1 MGRDQENVKVVVCIN
16 NKILAEGVKKIIG
29 ENVPET
35 LLGDHFFGPGLE
47 APDIVL
53 FVSRDDIVKLKENYV
68 GARFIYVDQG
78 TPDNE
83 LSCLL
88 YCHGVLGIIS
98 SDLSL
103 NNFCKALRRV
113 YQGEVWL
120 CQKHLHLLLD
130 QGLKVSGRKNFHKL
144 SDQDRRIIQMVA
156 AGESNKEIADKLFLS
171 LPTIKAHLSR
181 IFRSLRVENRAQLA
195 ALATKG
201 MALLNLS
208 CLTIDTLDLWLLFRT
223 FSSNT
228 SASFF

>member
-1 MGRDQENVKVVVCIN
+1 MKVLVCIN
-16 NKILAEGVKKIIG
+16 NKILSEGVKSLIG

-35 LLGDHFFGPGLE
+35 FLGDHFYGPSLHD
-47 APDIVL
+47 PDIVL
-53 FVSRDDIVKLKENYV
+53 FVSRDDIIELKENYV
-68 GARFIYVDQG
+68 DARFIYFDQG
-78 TPDNE
+78 TSDSE

-103 NNFCKALRRV
+103 NNFCKALKRV
-113 YQGEVWL
+113 HQGEVWL

-130 QGLKVSGRKNFHKL
+130 QGLKVSGSKNFHKL
-144 SDQDRRIIQMVA
+144 SDQDRRIIQLVA
-156 AGESNKEIADKLFLS
+156 KGDSNQEIADKLCLS

-181 IFRSLRVENRAQLA
+181 IFRALNIENRAQLA

-201 MALLNLS
+201 TALLSLS
-208 CLTIDTLDLWLLFRT
+208 SLAIDTLDLWLFFRIFCT
-223 FSSNT
+223 NT

>member
-1 MGRDQENVKVVVCIN
+1 MKVLVCIN
-16 NKILAEGVKKIIG
+16 NQILAEGVKKIIG

-35 LLGDHFFGPGLE
+35 LMGDHFFGPGMHD
-47 APDIVL
+47 PDIVL
-53 FVSRDDIVKLKENYV
+53 FVSRDDILELKETYV
-68 GARFIYVDQG
+68 GARFIYFDQG
-78 TPDNE
+78 TSDSE

-130 QGLKVSGRKNFHKL
+130 QGLRVSGGKNFHKL
-144 SDQDRRIIQMVA
+144 SEQDRRIIQLVA
-156 AGESNKEIADKLFLS
+156 AGESNKEIADKLCLS

-181 IFRSLRVENRAQLA
+181 IFRALNIENRAQLA

-201 MALLNLS
+201 TALLNLS
-208 CLTIDTLDLWLLFRT
+208 CLTIDSLDLWLFFRI
-223 FSSNT
+223 FSTNT

>member
-1 MGRDQENVKVVVCIN
+1 MKVLVCIN
-16 NKILAEGVKKIIG
+16 NKILAEGVKRIIG

-113 YQGEVWL
+113 HQGEVWL
-120 CQKHLHLLLD
+120 CQKHLHLLLE
-130 QGLKVSGRKNFHKL
+130 QGLTTSGRQSLHKL
-144 SDQDRRIIQMVA
+144 SDQDKRIIQLVA
-156 AGESNKEIADKLFLS
+156 AGGSNKEIADKLCLS

-181 IFRSLRVENRAQLA
+181 IFRVLSVENRAQLA

-201 MALLNLS
+201 ATLLNLS
-208 CLTIDTLDLWLLFRT
+208 FLASDTLDFWLLFS
-223 FSSNT
+223 FISINT